1 MSGELRVITSHVLEL
16 AERQNTAAQQIL
28 AAAAASHG
36 VSTSMM
42 VNHGVVCSAANAA
55 VAAAEAARAAACA
68 GLNSVSTSL
77 SSRLGLAASRYDQS
91 DTQESGKLSKEMHPR

>member
-16 AERQNTAAQQIL
+16 AQMQATAAEQIL
-28 AAAAASHG
+28 AAATASHG
-36 VSTSMM
+36 VSTSMA
-42 VNHGVVCSAANAA
+42 VNHGTVCATSTAA

-77 SSRLGLAASRYDQS
+77 SSRLGLAASQYDQS
-91 DTQESGKLSKEMHPR
+91 DTQEAGKLGKEMQPR

>member
-16 AERQNTAAQQIL
+16 AQMQATAAEQIL
-28 AAAAASHG
+28 AAASASHG
-36 VSTSMM
+36 VSTSMV

-77 SSRLGLAASRYDQS
+77 SSRLGVAASRYDQS
-91 DTQESGKLSKEMHPR
+91 DAQGAGKLGKEMHPR

>member
-16 AERQNTAAQQIL
+16 AERQSTAAQQVL

-42 VNHGVVCSAANAA
+42 VNHGVVCASANAA
-55 VAAAEAARAAACA
+55 VAMAESARAAACA
-68 GLNSVSTSL
+68 GLNSVSTNL
-77 SSRLGLAASRYDQS
+77 SSRLGLAAARYDQT
-91 DTQESGKLSKEMHPR
+91 DAQGAGKLGKEMHPR